1 MYEHILRDGK
11 HLYRLFLD
19 ENEQLLKLSQAEQG
33 KITSAC
39 NLSEMPVDCFS
50 ADINSDGL
58 QAAGLY

>member
-50 ADINSDGL
+50 ADIN
-58 QAAGLY
+58 